1 MFWKSLHYSD
11 CSVKAK
17 ENKAQDCPALPV
29 FPGTQIAAFRVT
41 LEKLMSLQEE
51 VIRTARVTH
60 DAAAAAAKLSMS
72 EKEKILL
79 DMARMLREQRSY
91 LQNENRKDLEAAQTK
106 GLSAAMLDRLTL
118 SDKVVEQT
126 ASGLEEIA
134 KFPDPVGEIVH
145 MWTRPNGMRVGR
157 MRIPLGV
164 VGIIYESR
172 PNVTA
177 DASGLCLKAGNAV
190 ILRGGSEAINS
201 NEAIVR
207 LFKEA
212 LKENGVN
219 QDIVNLLPTT
229 DREAILFML
238 QLEDLIDL
246 IIPRGGEELIRFV
259 AANSRIPVI
268 KHYKGVCHL
277 YVDAAADLDMA
288 LKLTLNSKVQR
299 PGVCNALETL
309 LVHRNVASEFLPAVA
324 VQLVA
329 AGVELRGCEQS
340 RAIVPAMK
348 TASEEDWYAEY
359 LDLILAVK
367 VVDDIDQAIQHIA
380 RYGSLHTESIVTR
393 DYAASQKFLQEV
405 NSSSVIVN
413 ASTRMSDGYV
423 YGLGAEIGISTT
435 KIHAFGPM
443 GVEDLTTTK
452 FIVLGEGQIRE

>member
-1 MFWKSLHYSD
+1 M
-11 CSVKAK
+11 
-17 ENKAQDCPALPV
+17 ERP
-29 FPGTQIAAFRVT
+29 
-41 LEKLMSLQEE
+41 MSLQEA
-51 VIRTARVTH
+51 VLRTVKKTH
-60 DAAAAAAKLSMS
+60 DAASAAAVLPMTV
-72 EKEKILL
+72 KEKILRDAAHKL
-79 DMARMLREQRSY
+79 WENRAY
-91 LQNENRKDLEAAQTK
+91 LQEENRKDVELATAK

-118 SDKVVEQT
+118 SDKVIQQT

-134 KFPDPVGEIVH
+134 EFPDPVGEIVH

-177 DASGLCLKAGNAV
+177 DAAALCLKAGNAV
-190 ILRGGSEAINS
+190 ILRGGSEAVNS
-201 NEAIVR
+201 NEAILG

-212 LKENGVN
+212 IKENAAN
-219 QDIVNLLPTT
+219 EDIVNLLPTT
-229 DREAILFML
+229 DREAILYML
-238 QLEDLIDL
+238 QLEDLVDL

-277 YVDAAADLDMA
+277 FVDSAADLDMA
-288 LKLTLNSKVQR
+288 VKLTLNSKVQR

-309 LVHRNVASEFLPAVA
+309 LVHKDVAKKFLSAVVPKLQA
-324 VQLVA
+324 E
-329 AGVELRGCEQS
+329 GVELRGCEKS
-340 RAIVPAMK
+340 RGIAPSMK
-348 TASEEDWYAEY
+348 VATEDDWYAEY

-367 VVDDIDQAIQHIA
+367 VVDDIDEAIRHIA
-380 RYGSLHTESIVTR
+380 TYGSLHTESIITK
-393 DYAASQKFLQEV
+393 DYAASQKFLKEV

-435 KIHAFGPM
+435 KIHSFGPM

-452 FIVLGEGQIRE
+452 FIVLGDGQIRD